1 MTHALTMQHF
11 LNSFLLETG
20 AARVE
25 EQVVRLP
32 LNAGRELV
40 IPLAYVSAAGRHR
53 YRGELLLSTPQGQ
66 QPVDFDSAMAEIVEH
81 YFDSVAASDKA
92 KFVQRVLDSDS
103 YVRRADAALH
113 ARPAAQGFID
123 SEQSLSGGHS
133 MHPAPK
139 CNEPLSEQ
147 EQEAYLP
154 EFGAQFAIEWFAVK
168 RSCLVGEYVGGDMAQ
183 ALMALFEQ
191 QTGQSMAALPGAE
204 WLPLPLHPLQA
215 REWRRTRGEYHLAAD
230 AVQDLQLSSGGW
242 TATSSS
248 RAIYHPHCPWMLK
261 VSLPV
266 RLTNSLRLM
275 TEPEARR
282 GTQFS
287 KLMATPAGEEL
298 QQRFAHACF
307 IQEPMWCSVQDEDGQ
322 TLDLPLVSFRHNP
335 FYAAQDEQAPL
346 NGERFYMLASLNQD
360 AGDGRD
366 NHITGWIK
374 AYAAQHGYTNELA
387 ARHWM
392 SAFMQRVMAPLCVA
406 RSDYGIV
413 MLAHQ
418 QNLLL
423 EIEQGMP
430 VGVAVRDCQGF
441 GLTTLAKERFA
452 EVLDNEAPQYFM
464 EWDELNPYH
473 AYYVIGNTL
482 LNTIASIAVSGII
495 SEADLWQ
502 LCRLELDALAK
513 QHPKDNSFYQYV
525 LQSPTL
531 RWKRN
536 FFCFLSAH
544 NEATLKDPSIIYCD
558 IANPLQWPA
567 GEHSVTKVHKPL
579 PGGRRIT
586 IAENA
591 IAENA
596 IAEKQHA
603 DAAAQFELLEHGR
616 SVAAFSLR
624 PCGDDVTELHS
635 ESIDVSDAMLWWS
648 AIEHAFY
655 SARLEQIR
663 IPGWPQ
669 GSKLLS
675 KAEFLEHSPLWL
687 HAAQDTCA
695 VTMTTAVNGSRHPL
709 RPLHPTGVVFQ
720 RYFYHLKRTLTFRVI
735 EIERDLPTFHRWH
748 NHPVVAQMWELEG
761 SLDEHRQYLNKQKQ
775 DDHIYGLIA
784 EFDGVSFG
792 YLEVYWAA
800 EDRIGPH
807 YQYGLFDKGVHM
819 LVGNFAYRGGTYFDT
834 WAKSIVH
841 YCFQQEP
848 RTESVVGEP
857 RADNQRVLK
866 LNARVGM
873 QVQFEFD
880 FPHKRSALIQCGRE
894 RFFQQFA
901 F

>member
-11 LNSFLLETG
+11 FNSFLLETG
-20 AARVE
+20 VARVE
-25 EQVVRLP
+25 EQEVRVP

-40 IPLAYVSAAGRHR
+40 IPLTYVSAAGRHR
-53 YRGELLLSTPQGQ
+53 YCGDILIEDASGQ
-66 QPVDFDSAMAEIVEH
+66 RPVDFDTAMGEIVEH
-81 YFDSVAASDKA
+81 HFDSVSDSDKTR
-92 KFVQRVLDSDS
+92 FVRRVADSDD
-103 YVRRADAALH
+103 YVKRADAALQ
-113 ARPAAQGFID
+113 ARPVEPGFIA

-139 CNEPLSEQ
+139 CNEPLTVQ
-147 EQEAYLP
+147 EQETYLP
-154 EFGAQFAIEWFAVK
+154 EFAGQFAIEWFAVK
-168 RSCLVGEYVGGDMAQ
+168 RDCLVGEYVGGDMAQ
-183 ALMALFEQ
+183 ALLSLFTE
-191 QTGQSMAALPGAE
+191 QTGHDDSAMPGKE
-204 WLPLPLHPLQA
+204 WLPLPMHPVQA
-215 REWRRTRGEYHLAAD
+215 LEWRRSRGQYALGAD

-248 RAIYHPHCPWMLK
+248 RAIYHPQCRWMLK

-287 KLMATPAGEEL
+287 KLMQTAAGEEL
-298 QQRFAHACF
+298 QQRFARAHF
-307 IQEPMWCSVQDEDGQ
+307 IEEPMWCSVRDDHGA
-322 TLDLPLVSFRHNP
+322 TLDLPLVSFRCNP
-335 FYAAQDEQAPL
+335 FYAPQSEEASLQADRL
-346 NGERFYMLASLNQD
+346 YMLASLNQD
-360 AGDGRD
+360 APGNQD
-366 NHITGWIK
+366 NLISQWIK
-374 AYAAQHGYTNELA
+374 AYAEHNGSSAQQA
-387 ARHWM
+387 AREWM

-430 VGVAVRDCQGF
+430 VGVAIRDCQGF

-482 LNTIASIAVSGII
+482 LNTIASIAASGVI
-495 SEADLWQ
+495 SEAELWH
-502 LCRLELDALAK
+502 LCRNEFDALAK
-513 QHPKDNSFYQYV
+513 QHPKDESFYQYV

-536 FFCFLSAH
+536 FYCFLSAH

-558 IANPLQWPA
+558 IDNPLRWPH
-567 GEHSVTKVHKPL
+567 EESKYSRIHKPL
-579 PGGRRIT
+579 PQGRRVT
-586 IAENA
+586 IIEPAESLSA
-591 IAENA
+591 T
-596 IAEKQHA
+596 
-603 DAAAQFELLEHGR
+603 QFELVEHGR
-616 SVAAFSLR
+616 CVAIFSR
-624 PCGDDVTELHS
+624 QMAEPGICQLHTVS
-635 ESIDVSDAMLWWS
+635 ADVSDAMLWWS

-655 SARLEQIR
+655 TSQASEVH
-663 IPGWPQ
+663 IPGWPEGAKQ
-669 GSKLLS
+669 LS
-675 KAEFLEHSPLWL
+675 KSEFLEQSPLWL
-687 HAAQDTCA
+687 HAPKDSCA

-735 EIERDLPTFHRWH
+735 EIERDLATFHRWH
-748 NHPVVAQMWELEG
+748 NNPVVAKMWELEG
-761 SLDEHRQYLNKQKQ
+761 SLAEHRQYLNKQKQ

-807 YQYGLFDKGVHM
+807 YQYGQFDKGVHM

-857 RADNQRVLK
+857 RADNPRVLK

-880 FPHKRSALIQCGRE
+880 FPHKRSALILCGRD